1 MDTSAQI
8 DVPLPAATTRADF
21 WTGQFC
27 ISADVST
34 GDRRLLDLLR
44 DSSRQYVEVK
54 NVRVAPGV
62 AERPIGSAEGLLSK
76 SEINWVAVR
85 AEPSRAEARLYGYVK
100 KTPIRVTLVLAAHVI
115 EGNVFVE
122 GTATDPVTFFLR
134 GIEKS
139 SERFLAVGSAT
150 STHADG
156 RIEQAGLA
164 IVNRSA
170 VRLFSVVR

>member
-1 MDTSAQI
+1 MDTFAQSEL
-8 DVPLPAATTRADF
+8 PLAAATTRADF
-21 WTGQFC
+21 WSGQFC

-34 GDRRLLDLLR
+34 GDRRLLEVLR
-44 DSSRQYVEVK
+44 DASRQYVEVK
-54 NVRVAPGV
+54 NVRVNPTAPEQRIDSG
-62 AERPIGSAEGLLSK
+62 EGLLSK

-100 KTPIRVTLVLAAHVI
+100 KTPIRVTLVLASHVI
-115 EGNVFVE
+115 QGNVFVE
-122 GTATDPVTFFLR
+122 GTATDPVSYFLR

-139 SERFLAVGSAT
+139 NERFLAVGSAT
-150 STHADG
+150 TTHSDG
-156 RIEQAGLA
+156 CTEQVGLA